1 MVSDET
7 DEHVDL
13 DTDLVTGGV
22 GSGLGGLMGEG
33 RRVGVVI
40 TDDVIDDGDVP
51 SMFPLLLLV
60 L

>member
-13 DTDLVTGGV
+13 ETDLVTGGV
-22 GSGLGGLMGEG
+22 GSGLADLMGDE
-33 RRVGVVI
+33 RWVGVI
-40 TDDVIDDGDVP
+40 TDDVTDDGGVP
-51 SMFPLLLLV
+51 FMFPLFLLL

>member
-51 SMFPLLLLV
+51 SMFLLLL
-60 L
+60 LLL

>member
-33 RRVGVVI
+33 RRVGVI

-51 SMFPLLLLV
+51 SMFPLLLL
-60 L
+60 LL

>member
-33 RRVGVVI
+33 RRVGVI

-51 SMFPLLLLV
+51 SMFPLFLLL

>member
-1 MVSDET
+1 MVSYET

-33 RRVGVVI
+33 RRVGVI

-51 SMFPLLLLV
+51 SMFPLFLLL

>member
-33 RRVGVVI
+33 RRVGVI
-40 TDDVIDDGDVP
+40 TDDVIYDGDVP
-51 SMFPLLLLV
+51 SMFPLLLL
-60 L
+60 LL